1 MNIFNIP
8 EQYASFCVCGDIHGE
23 FKTLAYNLKQQK
35 IENAVIVVAGDCGI
49 GFEKAVHYSLI
60 YEKIS
65 KTLKERNIF
74 LLLMRGNHDDP
85 DYFSNGKIDFPLMK
99 TLPDYSVLRF
109 SDKYFLCI
117 GGAISIDRKY
127 RQEKMWLDKSKGR
140 TIRPLYWEN
149 ETAIFNGDA
158 LDEISKN
165 GIKIDCVIS
174 HTCPSFCFPVS
185 KSSIECWLSEDP
197 ELDSDLILER
207 ATMDKIYT
215 RLVDDGHPLKN
226 WVYAH
231 FHGSNTESINGTNF
245 SMLNI
250 VEIKEIRTLH
260 LII

>member
-1 MNIFNIP
+1 
-8 EQYASFCVCGDIHGE
+8 
-23 FKTLAYNLKQQK
+23 
-35 IENAVIVVAGDCGI
+35 
-49 GFEKAVHYSLI
+49 
-60 YEKIS
+60 
-65 KTLKERNIF
+65 
-74 LLLMRGNHDDP
+74 MRGNHDDP

-231 FHGSNTESINGTNF
+231 FHGSNTESINDTNF

-250 VEIKEIRTLH
+250 VEIKEIRTLN